1 MKKLCFV
8 LLALLMLGVTVSCVQ
23 ESPEPLVDFESI
35 RKGPRTLVS
44 TEDLNGYV
52 FAVYSDDTAELVSID
67 EEKFT
72 KVMTL
77 PSFYEDYPI
86 VAIGKEVFKD
96 TNFTSVILSAGIERI
111 GDRAF
116 QNSAVE
122 SIVIHDGVKELGEDL
137 FENCLKLQKVSFGA
151 GLKEIPTGVC
161 FSCPVLSEVTF
172 SEGLESIGEE
182 AFGDCG
188 ALKELAL
195 PSTLKEIGP
204 YAFWR
209 AGLENTTVP
218 AGVKSVG
225 VSAFRQTPWLAAKT
239 EEWVL
244 VGDGVLLAYNGTEKA
259 VTLPETVTF
268 LSDAFQGQSLER
280 LTLPDTLL
288 AIAPE
293 ALEETVVGDVI
304 YNEENKAISAYFKK

>member
-1 MKKLCFV
+1 MKKLCFAF
-8 LLALLMLGVTVSCVQ
+8 LALLMLCALVSCVQ
-23 ESPEPLVDFESI
+23 ESPEPLVDFEAL
-35 RKGPRTLVS
+35 KAGPRTLVS

-67 EEKFT
+67 EEKFP
-72 KVMTL
+72 KALTL

-96 TNFTSVILSAGIERI
+96 TNFTSVILSSGIERI

-116 QNSAVE
+116 QNSAIE
-122 SIVIHDGVKELGEDL
+122 SIVIHDGVKELGTDL
-137 FENCLKLQKVSFGA
+137 FENCLRLQKVSFGA
-151 GLKEIPTGVC
+151 GVKNLPTGVC

-182 AFGDCG
+182 AFGDCS

-209 AGLENTTVP
+209 ASLEKTSVP
-218 AGVKSVG
+218 AGVSSVG
-225 VSAFRQTPWLAAKT
+225 IGAFRQTPWLEAKT

-244 VGDGVLLAYNGTEKA
+244 VGDGVLLDYNGTEKD
-259 VTLPETVTF
+259 VTLPEEVKY
-268 LSDAFQGQSLER
+268 LSDAFQGKSLDR

-304 YNEENKAISAYFKK
+304 YNEENEAISAYFKK